1 MSKSSID
8 ERLTELLELAD
19 EAKKAGDLSKVGS
32 ILKEATQLSP
42 QNEEVRK
49 RWLAVQETGSDGPDA
64 LEAVRTYLKTGGE
77 ENGRKALQILD
88 QSGSKSW
95 SPHAA
100 AQLLDLLLDGGNELE
115 SLDQLTVTFLSRQVE
130 ARKYLA
136 TKLASHATEVFGRLL
151 KVGDRTFNF
160 VGTVILDD
168 ALWDSEEVQRKM
180 QRDVFQ
186 LCVATLMEAGV
197 ERPAAVMKAIAR
209 QLTARPEIIADLI
222 DRDVFD
228 VILEDLDIRSGSYL
242 RSQAVLSTSK
252 LLEVTKEKGEQL
264 FVDFVTRRVKKQMND
279 DLIVAFS
286 ATAAVFPILP
296 AVAARLF
303 MTEGFVQQLV
313 PNLERN
319 SEAAAEGKRKSR
331 KLEQAA
337 LELLSAACVDKSC
350 RDAIDK
356 FCSDWL
362 RNLTELREGESRALA
377 ALILAKL
384 SEQSA
389 DEMTAMLSDLVLND
403 SQGVQAIEGL
413 AYTSLQPRVKEEIC
427 RNQAL
432 LKKMVATLETST
444 MAFSCLTVLSNLT
457 TYRLVLSE
465 EQKKMSQ
472 LKAYAN
478 VSKPTADDPLDDEK
492 HVTGRCKKVL
502 DVDTVPAITTAC
514 RQSTSPAVVASAVRV
529 LLSLSKEQKH
539 RAKMAQQGAIKL
551 LLQIRDRIAKTDKS
565 TAEAAVIER
574 SASHALAR
582 LLISVNPAHVFT
594 SALPASSAVSALL
607 PLLSVDSDSEQ
618 RDLLPTFEAL
628 LALTNLASIE
638 EDTPRDLIVRSVF
651 DKIEDLLF
659 NPNRMIQRATVELV
673 CNLMAAPACVAKFAD
688 GSNDSKRRLLILL
701 ALTDFED
708 LATRRAAGGALA
720 ALTQWDVAVSA
731 VLSAEDSR
739 GIKALLDLCR
749 DENEEVLHRGLACVL
764 NIVSA
769 PSEVGEKGK
778 KMVKEA
784 GGVNVLKESLKESR
798 TPAILQVG
806 VEVLKKLVRV

>member
-1 MSKSSID
+1 MSESTND
-8 ERLTELLELAD
+8 ERLTELLKLAD
-19 EAKKAGDLSKVGS
+19 EANNAGDLSRVGS
-32 ILKEATQLSP
+32 ILKEAMQLSP
-42 QNEEVRK
+42 QNEDVRK
-49 RWLAVQETGSDGPDA
+49 RWLAMQGSGSEGTEA
-64 LEAVRTYLKTGGE
+64 LEAVRTYVRTGADDE
-77 ENGRKALQILD
+77 GRRALQLLD
-88 QSGSKSW
+88 QSGSKSM

-100 AQLLDLLLDGGNELE
+100 AELLDLLLDGSNALE
-115 SLDQLTVTFLSRQVE
+115 MQDQLTVTLLSRQIE
-130 ARKYLA
+130 ARRYLA
-136 TKLASHATEVFGRLL
+136 TKLASNATQVFGKLL
-151 KVGDRTFNF
+151 KVGDRTFSL
-160 VGTVILDD
+160 VGTAMLDD
-168 ALWDSEEVQRKM
+168 ALWESKDVQRKM

-209 QLTARPEIIADLI
+209 QLTARPETIADLI
-222 DRDVFD
+222 DGDVFD
-228 VILEDLDIRSGSYL
+228 VILEDLDIRSESHL
-242 RSQAVLSTSK
+242 RSQAVLSISK

-264 FVDFVTRRVKKQMND
+264 FVDFVIGRVKRQTND
-279 DLIVAFS
+279 DLIIAFS
-286 ATAAVFPILP
+286 AAASVFPILP
-296 AVAARLF
+296 GVAARLF

-350 RDAIDK
+350 RDAINR

-362 RNLTELREGESRALA
+362 RDLTELREGESRALA
-377 ALILAKL
+377 ALVLAKL

-403 SQGVQAIEGL
+403 SQGAQAIEGL

-427 RNQAL
+427 RNEAL

-444 MAFSCLTVLSNLT
+444 MAFGCLTVFSNLT
-457 TYRLVLSE
+457 TYRPVLSE

-478 VSKPTADDPLDDEK
+478 VSQPTANDPSDDDQ
-492 HVTGRCKKVL
+492 HVTVRCKKVL
-502 DVDTVPAITTAC
+502 DVDTVPAITISC
-514 RQSTSPAVVASAVRV
+514 KQSASPAVVALAVRV

-551 LLQIRDRIAKTDKS
+551 LLQIRERIAKTDKS

-594 SALPASSAVSALL
+594 SGLPASSAVGALL
-607 PLLSVDSDSEQ
+607 PLLSTDSDSEQ

-628 LALTNLASIE
+628 LALTNLASME
-638 EDTPRDLIVRSVF
+638 DDTPRDLIIRSAF
-651 DKIEDLLF
+651 EQIEDLLF
-659 NPNRMIQRATVELV
+659 NSNPMIQRATVELV

-701 ALTDFED
+701 ALADVED

-720 ALTQWDVAVSA
+720 ALTQLDVAVSA
-731 VLSAEDSR
+731 VLSAKDSK
-739 GIKALLDLCR
+739 GIKALLGLCE
-749 DENEEVLHRGLACVL
+749 DESEEVLHRGLVCIL
-764 NIVSA
+764 NLVSA
-769 PSEVGEKGK
+769 PGEVGEKGK
-778 KMVKEA
+778 KIVKES
-784 GGVNVLKESLKESR
+784 GGVDVLRQSLKEVR

-806 VEVLKKLVRV
+806 VEVLKKLV